1 MKTYS
6 DALEQINEIISQYY
20 WVNDRLQALMG
31 AGYTLDFTWVKGGGV
46 GTVFYL
52 KRKRIYR
59 IQVSASE
66 SRGKYDRAWC
76 VVLPA
81 EQAMKTSRKMT
92 PNMRTL
98 EQVC

>member
-6 DALEQINEIISQYY
+6 DALEQINEIISQYH
-20 WVNDRLQALMG
+20 WVNDRLQALRD
-31 AGYTLDFTWVKGGGV
+31 AGYTLDFSWVKGGGV

-59 IQVSASE
+59 IQVAASE
-66 SRGKYDRAWC
+66 TRGRWDCAWC
-76 VVLPA
+76 VVLSA

-92 PNMRTL
+92 PSMRTL